1 MNHSLI
7 CQAHFDTATE
17 VSSPSPRDAGV
28 GRGAPQKSRAS
39 SHQPSRPSDGGEG
52 VFRSAGLTAFFFA
65 AAIFILPQSVFSADS
80 VTLREVDEVIPTYKS
95 GPPEPNPMFYF
106 GRDSQGAEGRIYPY
120 PLYDNLTNVRSEQS
134 YHLIYLENEYVKIAI
149 APEIG
154 GRLLS
159 ALDKT
164 DNYDFI
170 YHQHVIKPAL
180 IGLIGAWISG
190 GIEWNIPH
198 HHRASTFLPVQ
209 YRTEENADG
218 SKTVWVGE
226 LEVRQRMCWAV
237 GYTLRPGSSVL
248 ECSVRI
254 INRTPLPNSM
264 LCFANVAVSANDN
277 YQIIFPPDTQ
287 WVTYHAK
294 RDFAAWPIA
303 SGRYNGTDFGAG
315 TDVSWY
321 KNHQAAN
328 SMFAWNY
335 WDDFYAGYDHG
346 KEAGTMSIADHHIVP
361 GKKFWTWGNGPR
373 GKMWDD
379 ILTDTDGP
387 YIELM
392 VGAYSDNQPDYSW
405 LQPFEERSFT
415 MNWYP
420 FRDIGGVKNA
430 NLEAAVNLEVT
441 NGTATFGFYTTK
453 EFPHATVRLKAGGQ
467 ILLEENISIN
477 PAKPCRKQVAV
488 HASVDEHD
496 VRASLSADDRE
507 LVAYSPLRLTPT
519 PRPAIVTPPVAPQD
533 LTNDEELFLTGLRI
547 DQFHDPRLDADP
559 YWDEVLKRDPG
570 DTEANTGLGLLDLR
584 DAKFA
589 SAEQHFR
596 KALERLTAKYTSP
609 KNAEPLYYLG
619 VALAAQGKTDEA
631 FDAFFKAAW
640 SQEWK
645 SPAYFS
651 LAEIA
656 SARGDFVAALNYVN
670 SSLDANALNVRAY
683 GLKSAALRH
692 LGRADEA
699 REVLAF
705 AAHKTDPLDVRLI
718 AEHWLLTRNKSV
730 ASQLFTTLN
739 TFTATAQEIAAE
751 FSSAGLWSDGTEV
764 LVQSIAAAPD
774 RSKVSPMV
782 YYYLGD
788 FAEKLGDTAKAA
800 GYRKRAMA
808 QSPEYVF
815 PFQSEAIVVL
825 RDAMTANPSDARA
838 PYYLGNLLFDW
849 QPAEAIAL
857 WEKSAAL
864 DPNFQII
871 WRNLAQA
878 NSHKDDEES
887 RAKAI
892 SYLEKAVALDD
903 NYPDHYAELDQ
914 LYQAAGAPVKK
925 RLALLE
931 QHQQTVVKKDEGLAA
946 LIGLKTFVGKSDEA
960 IALLQSRTFSL
971 WEGGTRFNTGEAWA
985 GAHLVRGLQRFS
997 AKQFR
1002 DALANFD
1009 AALKPPA
1016 NLRAE
1021 QRGGTHQ
1028 PELAYWTGC
1037 ANDALGNQEQARQS
1051 WTTATIIPP
1060 SGTPATGNR
1069 RGNPLAARAGRY
1081 FQALAFQKLGQN
1093 DKAETIFH
1101 ELVVAGT
1108 AGLKS
1113 ADDNTASFSPQPA
1126 NLRTANAHY
1135 ITGLGYAGLGEKEKA
1150 RAEFSVALA
1159 ASPDHLGA
1167 KIALE
1172 QLNMP

>member
-1 MNHSLI
+1 
-7 CQAHFDTATE
+7 
-17 VSSPSPRDAGV
+17 
-28 GRGAPQKSRAS
+28 
-39 SHQPSRPSDGGEG
+39 
-52 VFRSAGLTAFFFA
+52 
-65 AAIFILPQSVFSADS
+65 
-80 VTLREVDEVIPTYKS
+80 LREADEVIPTYKS

-120 PLYDNLTNVRSEQS
+120 PLYDNLTNIRSEQS

-149 APEIG
+149 APGIG
-154 GRLLS
+154 GKLFS

-237 GYTLRPGSSVL
+237 GYTLHPDSSVL
-248 ECSVRI
+248 TCSVRI

-264 LCFANVAVSANDN
+264 LCFANAAVNANDN

-294 RDFAAWPIA
+294 RDFASWPIA

-321 KNHQAAN
+321 KNHQSAN

-335 WDDFYAGYDHG
+335 SDDFYAGYDHG
-346 KEAGTMSIADHHIVP
+346 KNAGTMSIADHHIVP

-373 GKMWDD
+373 GRMWDN

-420 FRDIGGVKNA
+420 FRAIGGVKNA

-441 NGTATFGFYTTK
+441 NGIAKFGFCTTK
-453 EFPHATVRLKAGGQ
+453 EFPHATVRLKAGDK
-467 ILLEENISIN
+467 IVLEENISIN
-477 PAKPCRKQVAV
+477 PAKPYTKQIALP
-488 HASVDEHD
+488 AGVDEHD
-496 VRASLSADDRE
+496 VRASLSVVEQASSLQAQHERE
-507 LVAYSPLRLTPT
+507 LVAYSPVRLTHT
-519 PRPAIVTPPVAPQD
+519 PQPEIVTPPLAPNAI
-533 LTNDEELFLTGLRI
+533 TNGEELFLTGLRI
-547 DQFHDPRLDADP
+547 DQFHDPKLDADP
-559 YWDEVLKRDPG
+559 YWAEVLKRDPG

-584 DAKFA
+584 NAKFA

-596 KALERLTAKYTSP
+596 KALERLTAKYTTP
-609 KNAEPLYYLG
+609 KNSEPLYYLG

-631 FDAFFKAAW
+631 FDTFYKAAW

-645 SPAYFS
+645 SPAYFA

-656 SARGDFVAALNYVN
+656 SGRGDFAAALKYAN

-683 GLKSAALRH
+683 GIKAAALRH
-692 LGRADEA
+692 LNRASDA

-705 AAHKTDPLDVRLI
+705 AVVKTDPLDVRLMT
-718 AEHWLLTRNKSV
+718 EQWLLTRDKSV
-730 ASQLFTTLN
+730 ASRLFKTLN
-739 TFTATAQEIAAE
+739 AFPATAQEIGAE
-751 FSSAGLWSDGTEV
+751 YSNAGLWRDGLEV
-764 LVQSIAAAPD
+764 LAQSAAAAPD
-774 RSKVSPMV
+774 KSKVSPMV

-800 GYRKRAMA
+800 GYRKQAMA

-815 PFQSEAIVVL
+815 PFQSEAIGVL
-825 RDAMTANPSDARA
+825 RGAMLANPSDARA

-849 QPAEAIAL
+849 QPDEAVAL
-857 WEKSAAL
+857 WEKSATL
-864 DPNFQII
+864 DPIFPIT

-878 NSHKDDEES
+878 CSHKDDDAS
-887 RAKAI
+887 RARAI
-892 SYLEKAVALDD
+892 AYLEKAVALDD
-903 NYPDHYAELDQ
+903 NYPAHFAELDQ
-914 LYQAAGAPVKK
+914 LYQASGVPVEK
-925 RLALLE
+925 RVAMLE
-931 QHQQTVVKKDEGLAA
+931 QHQQVVIKKDEGLAA
-946 LIGLKTFVGKSDEA
+946 LIGLKTFVGKSDGA

-985 GAHLVRGLQRFS
+985 DAHLVRGLQRFN
-997 AKQFR
+997 AKQYR
-1002 DALANFD
+1002 DALADFD

-1021 QRGGTHQ
+1021 QRGGSHQ
-1028 PELAYWTGC
+1028 SEFAYWIGC
-1037 ANDALGNQEQARQS
+1037 ANNALGNSEQARQS
-1051 WTTATIIPP
+1051 WTTATVIPP
-1060 SGTPATGNR
+1060 SGTPTAGNR
-1069 RGNPLAARAGRY
+1069 RGNPLAARASRY

-1093 DKAETIFH
+1093 DKAEAIFH
-1101 ELVVAGT
+1101 ELVDAGT
-1108 AGLKS
+1108 AALKS
-1113 ADDNTASFSPQPA
+1113 TGDDTTAFSPQPL
-1126 NLRTANAHY
+1126 NLRTATAHY
-1135 ITGLGYAGLGEKEKA
+1135 ITGLGYAGLGEREKA
-1150 RAEFSVALA
+1150 RAEFSAALA

-1167 KIALE
+1167 KIALG
-1172 QLNMP
+1172 QLDMT